1 VTVIRALIDTA
12 AAPTPSLGAIR
23 ARRYR
28 DRRKDG
34 IRCARIRFSQQAL
47 ATLVEGGFLPAAESQ
62 DNAAIERAVYGLLN
76 AWHQRAVLSGQAR

>member
-1 VTVIRALIDTA
+1 MDATTTHV
-12 AAPTPSLGAIR
+12 TPSLGTVR

-28 DRRKDG
+28 ARRKDH
-34 IRCARIRFSQQAL
+34 IRVVSIRFSQRAL
-47 ATLVEGGFLPAAESQ
+47 AVLIEGGFLPAAESQ